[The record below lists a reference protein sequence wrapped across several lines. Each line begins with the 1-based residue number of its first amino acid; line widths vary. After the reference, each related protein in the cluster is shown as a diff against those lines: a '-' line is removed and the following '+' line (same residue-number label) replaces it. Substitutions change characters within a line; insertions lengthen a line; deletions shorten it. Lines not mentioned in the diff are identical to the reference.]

1 MSKKSDLQNLVR
13 QVESIFMEKIP
24 FNRLLGMHI
33 QSLDFDGA
41 RVRIDMRED
50 LVGNF
55 MQGILHGGVIS
66 SLLDVTG
73 GLTAFMSIL
82 QKMEN
87 ATDEERIERLSRF
100 GTIDLRVDFL
110 RPGRG
115 SHFIC
120 SGSVLRTGSKVAVTR
135 MELHNNEDLLIAVG
149 TGTYVVV

>member
-1 MSKKSDLQNLVR
+1 MSKKSELQNLVR

-41 RVRIDMRED
+41 KVGIEMRED

-82 QKMEN
+82 QRMGN

-115 SHFIC
+115 ERFIC
-120 SGSVLRTGSKVAVTR
+120 SGSVLRTGNKVAVTR
-135 MELHNNEDLLIAVG
+135 MELHNDEGLLIAVG